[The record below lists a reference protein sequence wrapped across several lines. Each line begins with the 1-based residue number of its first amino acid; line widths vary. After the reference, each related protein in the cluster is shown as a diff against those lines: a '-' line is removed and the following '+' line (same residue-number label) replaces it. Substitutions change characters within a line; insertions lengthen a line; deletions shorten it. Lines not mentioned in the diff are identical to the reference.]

1 MTRVVSSLFDL
12 HRERL
17 VKYAYKMYLSQQT
30 YYRVSALDTRLGGA
44 EQRLTDD
51 LSELASSVAHL
62 YSSLTKPLLDCAL
75 VGIALMS
82 FSSKMGAKTI
92 PGETSV
98 PKNSNM
104 SLQLSPAHPQPIP
117 HEQKS
122 LIKKFVQLIF
132 KQFSLR
138 LRFLQS
144 ESSMYSQLP

>member
-1 MTRVVSSLFDL
+1 MIYNVSSLFDL

-75 VGIALMS
+75 VGIALIS
-82 FSSKMGAKTI
+82 FSSKMGAKTT
-92 PGETSV
+92 PGKINVLKEFEYSFNDILFIYCQFLIIHSTTDEPSI
-98 PKNSNM
+98 
-104 SLQLSPAHPQPIP
+104 SP
-117 HEQKS
+117 
-122 LIKKFVQLIF
+122 
-132 KQFSLR
+132 
-138 LRFLQS
+138 
-144 ESSMYSQLP
+144 